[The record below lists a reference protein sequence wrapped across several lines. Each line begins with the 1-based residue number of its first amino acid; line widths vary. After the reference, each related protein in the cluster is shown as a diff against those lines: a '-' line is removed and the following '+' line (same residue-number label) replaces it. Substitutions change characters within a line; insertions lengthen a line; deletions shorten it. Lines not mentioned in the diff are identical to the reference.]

1 MATAWTAIASTTVGS
16 GGAATV
22 TFSSIP
28 QTYKNLI
35 IKVSARNARTDVV
48 AELRWTVNG
57 NSTSY
62 SNRLIQ
68 GNGSTVSGGTTA
80 TTLFYSG
87 EINASTSTASIFGS
101 ADIYIPDYTGG
112 NYKNVSADTVSE
124 NNAASAYATLTN
136 GLWSNTAA
144 ITSIAFYYG
153 GLNWE
158 QYSTF
163 TLFGTNNS

>member
-35 IKVSARNARTDVV
+35 IKVSARNSRSAGE
-48 AELRWTVNG
+48 AELRWTING
-57 NSTSY
+57 NGASY
-62 SNRLIQ
+62 ANRLVQ
-68 GNGSTVSGGTTA
+68 GNGGSVSGGTTG
-80 TTLFYSG
+80 TTYFYSG
-87 EINASTSTASIFGS
+87 EITAATATANIFGS

-112 NYKNVSADTVSE
+112 KYKNVSAETVSE
-124 NNAASAYATLTN
+124 NNAAGAYTTLTN
-136 GLWSNTAA
+136 GLWSNTEA
-144 ITSIAFYYG
+144 ITSIAFYYSG
-153 GLNWE
+153 GDWT